1 MADNHGTQ
9 LRNIVLNMLTA
20 SIENGSLSSV
30 VLRDFYEKNWIF
42 YEEDSSFVVSLY
54 LGTME
59 KLVYIDFLINNFSKV
74 KPEKMKPVIKNILR
88 LSVYQI
94 VFMENVPD
102 RAALSEAQKLCEF
115 RKLDGLKGFV
125 NGVLRAVQRDYKTV
139 QMPEY
144 IENYFSKWL
153 YELILEQYE
162 KAVAEKYFEAVNRY
176 DNSLTVRLHAAVSK
190 DEIIESLKKEEC
202 NVQQVEGVEKCLK
215 ISGFSSL
222 TKLEAFCNGW
232 ISVQDVSS
240 MMPAFA
246 AAKEKEKVK
255 VIIDVCAAPGG
266 KSMLF
271 ADEFSDG
278 EIISMDV
285 SEEKTKLIRENIKR
299 MGYSNIKVT
308 VNDARCAKEEFLE
321 KADIVLCDVPCSGL
335 GVIGKKPDIKNRIQP
350 EDFEELIVLQQDI
363 LKESSRYVK
372 KGGLLIYSTC
382 TINKDENEENAKRFV
397 KENPDFSFEPLDH
410 TMPEELLGKEQVEGL
425 KEGMLQL
432 IPGINDMDGF
442 FLAAMRK
449 SK

>member
-59 KLVYIDFLINNFSKV
+59 KLVYIDFLINHFSKV

-162 KAVAEKYFEAVNRY
+162 KTVAEKYFEAVNRY

>member
-271 ADEFSDG
+271 ADEFSDA

-285 SEEKTKLIRENIKR
+285 SEEKTKFIRENIKR

>member
-30 VLRDFYEKNWIF
+30 VLRDFYEKNWIL

-139 QMPEY
+139 QVPEY

-153 YELILEQYE
+153 YELILGQYG

-271 ADEFSDG
+271 ADEFSDA

-299 MGYSNIKVT
+299 MGYSNIKVA

-397 KENPDFSFEPLDH
+397 KENPDFSFEPLDY

>member
-30 VLRDFYEKNWIF
+30 VLRDFYEKNWIL

-59 KLVYIDFLINNFSKV
+59 KLVYIDFLINHFSKV
-74 KPEKMKPVIKNILR
+74 KPEKMKSVIKNILR

-162 KAVAEKYFEAVNRY
+162 KTVAEKYFEAVNRY

>member
-9 LRNIVLNMLTA
+9 LRNIVLNMITA

-30 VLRDFYEKNWIF
+30 VLRDFYEKNWIL

-139 QMPEY
+139 QVPEY

-153 YELILEQYE
+153 YELILGQYG
-162 KAVAEKYFEAVNRY
+162 KAAAEKYFEAVNRY

-271 ADEFSDG
+271 ADEFSDA

-299 MGYSNIKVT
+299 MGYSNIKVA

-410 TMPEELLGKEQVEGL
+410 TMPEELLSKEQVEGL